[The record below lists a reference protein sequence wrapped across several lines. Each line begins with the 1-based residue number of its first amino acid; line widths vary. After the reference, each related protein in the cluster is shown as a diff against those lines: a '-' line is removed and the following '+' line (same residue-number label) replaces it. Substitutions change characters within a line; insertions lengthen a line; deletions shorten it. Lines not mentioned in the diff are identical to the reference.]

1 MAALSSPERLDDLA
15 DALRRRADR
24 LDAVLTRL
32 SRDIDERPS
41 SWEGRVAEEFT
52 AHAENRRRQLRR
64 SAAELRGAAMV
75 VTHVAED
82 LRTERAELRA
92 VEERVR
98 AALRDNEARL
108 PYPPPDRYDPAWRR
122 AARDLGVR

>member
-15 DALRRRADR
+15 DALRQRADR
-24 LDAVLTRL
+24 LDAVVTHL
-32 SRDIDERPS
+32 SRDMDERPS
-41 SWEGRVAEEFT
+41 SWEGRLAAEFT
-52 AHAENRRRQLRR
+52 AHAENRRRQLRQ

-82 LRTERAELRA
+82 LRAERSELRGL
-92 VEERVR
+92 EERVR